1 MIAIRSALIILP
13 WWDFSLTMQ
22 EDYKINTYFQNFY
35 LVFVWSFDWL
45 IEKSYS
51 MLLREK
57 ENWNTEGIFVDTEI
71 DIRYSN

>member
-1 MIAIRSALIILP
+1 
-13 WWDFSLTMQ
+13 MQ

-35 LVFVWSFDWL
+35 LVLVWSFDWL

-57 ENWNTEGIFVDTEI
+57 ENWKTEGIFVDTEI

>member
-1 MIAIRSALIILP
+1 
-13 WWDFSLTMQ
+13 MQ

>member
-1 MIAIRSALIILP
+1 MIAIRSASIILP
-13 WWDFSLTMQ
+13 LWDFSLTMQ